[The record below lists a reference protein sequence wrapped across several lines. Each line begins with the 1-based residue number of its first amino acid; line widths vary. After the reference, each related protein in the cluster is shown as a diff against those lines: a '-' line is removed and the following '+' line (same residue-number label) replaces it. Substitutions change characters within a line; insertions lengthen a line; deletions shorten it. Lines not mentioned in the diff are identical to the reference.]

1 MAVRGQGRARALLKE
16 EATEFGYQPAPC
28 PPHPST
34 PGRCV
39 GGDRSRAGAER
50 SRGLRAAPHS
60 VRSGVNPQ
68 GLTFFPAVTWGRGC
82 LISVPEAMAWGH
94 LHQNHLECLPD
105 MQISGPQP
113 GPGGGRE
120 PEKRVCFR

>member
-1 MAVRGQGRARALLKE
+1 M
-16 EATEFGYQPAPC
+16 
-28 PPHPST
+28 
-34 PGRCV
+34 

-50 SRGLRAAPHS
+50 SRDLRSAPHS
-60 VRSGVNPQ
+60 IWSGVNPR
-68 GLTFFPAVTWGRGC
+68 GLAFFPPVTWGRDC
-82 LISVPEAMAWGH
+82 LTSVPQAMAWGY

-120 PEKRVCFR
+120 PEKRVYFR